1 MRILLKKF
9 KFKLIRHFV
18 AILISKTSDSAIA
31 FGFALGTFIALLPTP
46 GLNWV
51 LAFCAALINKKLNKL
66 SLFFAIV
73 FWNPLFMAPVY
84 ALCYV
89 VGDYVFDILPLEQWE
104 SFIHHPYV
112 SHSGKFLIGNL
123 ILTSIISI
131 LGYHLAFKIVNLY
144 KNKREIK
151 KNARQKNINRISY

>member
-1 MRILLKKF
+1 MKVWIKKF
-9 KFKLIRHFV
+9 KYKLFRN
-18 AILISKTSDSAIA
+18 LIAVLTSKTSDSAIA
-31 FGFALGTFIALLPTP
+31 VGFALGTFIALLPTP

-51 LAFCAALINKKLNKL
+51 LAFCAALIYKKLNRL

-89 VGDYVFDILPLEQWE
+89 VGDYIFHVLPLEQWE

-112 SHSGKFLIGNL
+112 SHSGKFLIGNI

-131 LGYHLAFKIVNLY
+131 LGYYLALKVVALY
-144 KNKREIK
+144 KNKRETKKLNRK
-151 KNARQKNINRISY
+151 KNLNQIFY